1 MKPIKITEK
10 DNTIILKYGRKKWA
24 TISMNDNPEFNW
36 CIYLKGFALSGYD
49 TKEEAINKAIEK
61 YESYMN
67 TVHTIMNNHNEE
79 YITFNS
85 KFEVI

>member
-10 DNTIILKYGRKKWA
+10 DNTIILRYGRKKWA
-24 TISMNDNPEFNW
+24 SISKNNNPEFNW

-67 TVHTIMNNHNEE
+67 TIQNITLMN
-79 YITFNS
+79 
-85 KFEVI
+85 